1 MVRTVKAKASESDSE
16 GGTTVISS
24 DNKSKDASESES
36 ETTETSSEEYA
47 NALMDLKRRYE
58 AHRRRKKK
66 RGTVRGRVGPKHK
79 QKNHTRK
86 DVVRR
91 GPG

>member
-1 MVRTVKAKASESDSE
+1 MVRTAKAKASESDSE

-24 DNKSKDASESES
+24 DNKSKDASESESS

-66 RGTVRGRVGPKHK
+66 RGTVSRHVVTLDRGCIFILV
-79 QKNHTRK
+79 
-86 DVVRR
+86 R
-91 GPG
+91 GPIHT